1 MAWVLPQDQ
10 ENKWFLLSTVP
21 IIPEFLYDVRHQ
33 YDTTPMAPPTT
44 TTTST
49 TPQTPFGY
57 NDTYY
62 DVDPAI
68 LFEGSSNNDEEEPP
82 TISSDGD
89 YDNPEDN
96 DGLTQQQRAYLEAE
110 KIRKHKELTHENVEV
125 GVMFAS
131 KAVVQL
137 ITNPFIGPLTNRIGY
152 SIPMFM
158 GFIIMFLSTLSKY
171 CRDRVVTLLIC
182 CYSLES

>member
-1 MAWVLPQDQ
+1 MARVLLQ
-10 ENKWFLLSTVP
+10 ENKWSYFSTVP

-33 YDTTPMAPPTT
+33 YDTTPIPAPTT
-44 TTTST
+44 TTQTT
-49 TPQTPFGY
+49 TPRTPFGY
-57 NDTYY
+57 NETYY

-68 LFEGSSNNDEEEPP
+68 IFEGSSNNGEEPP

-96 DGLTQQQRAYLEAE
+96 DGLTPYERAE

-137 ITNPFIGPLTNRIGY
+137 MTNPFVGPLTNRIGY

-171 CRDRVVTLLIC
+171 RRDRVVTLLIC

>member
-68 LFEGSSNNDEEEPP
+68 LFEGSSNNDEEEFKHPM
-82 TISSDGD
+82 
-89 YDNPEDN
+89 
-96 DGLTQQQRAYLEAE
+96 EA
-110 KIRKHKELTHENVEV
+110 
-125 GVMFAS
+125 
-131 KAVVQL
+131 
-137 ITNPFIGPLTNRIGY
+137 
-152 SIPMFM
+152 
-158 GFIIMFLSTLSKY
+158 
-171 CRDRVVTLLIC
+171 LLD
-182 CYSLES
+182 SQMQ